1 MKYSISALKMSIRK
15 MVAIA
20 FVAQLVERLN
30 CNQLVVGS
38 SPIKGSCHIQKF
50 LFVPPSSNL
59 FGLVEFKYMFV

>member
-1 MKYSISALKMSIRK
+1 